1 VNFFK
6 AAAVKIYEQARRE
19 KRLIEGCTLE
29 EIKRLAV
36 RQDGVIQ
43 TQMGSVA
50 ADSEPMNRSAPH
62 TRNSID
68 HPFGE
73 PEERLAAQ
81 AVDVLSRERVISLDT
96 IIGDGRDGVT
106 ARFLIP
112 EPYAQLAYG
121 LKLLF
126 DLHDRLFHRRTVRG
140 EQGEETAGQ
149 GRHGPPLHG

>member
-1 VNFFK
+1 MNIFK

-19 KRLIEGCTLE
+19 KRLIEGCTLA

-81 AVDVLSRERVISLDT
+81 AR
-96 IIGDGRDGVT
+96 
-106 ARFLIP
+106 A
-112 EPYAQLAYG
+112 
-121 LKLLF
+121 
-126 DLHDRLFHRRTVRG
+126 DRRLVFRAVQRCTRPAPNHV
-140 EQGEETAGQ
+140 
-149 GRHGPPLHG
+149 